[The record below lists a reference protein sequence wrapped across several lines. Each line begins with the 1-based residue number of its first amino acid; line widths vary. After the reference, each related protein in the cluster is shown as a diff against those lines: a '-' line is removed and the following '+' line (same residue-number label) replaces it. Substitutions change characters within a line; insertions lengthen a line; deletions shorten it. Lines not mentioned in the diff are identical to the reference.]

1 MRSLLVGLDVSPLRM
16 GFGVVDLLTGEPIT
30 CGMVPIELPKNDWSY
45 LPVAR
50 ALDDLYVSNHK
61 HGEVQAAYMEQPAF
75 PRQSGPRSAFFA
87 GMAVGI
93 ARTEVK
99 RRWPHAPVE
108 MLAPSEWRLLAGLKG
123 NASKDDVTLRA
134 IDLGFGDEVM
144 ESQSRSLSW
153 VVPGGQDAADAACI
167 AVAGQRRNG
176 ENWSRAV
183 ERGAA

>member
-16 GFGVVDLLTGEPIT
+16 GYGVVDLLTGEPIT

-50 ALDDLYVSNHK
+50 ALDDLYVSNHQ

-123 NASKDDVTLRA
+123 NASKAEVLEAARIICKA
-134 IDLGFGDEVM
+134 SSLLGGPSVGAA
-144 ESQSRSLSW
+144 S
-153 VVPGGQDAADAACI
+153 QDAADALLI

-183 ERGAA
+183 ERGEAA